1 MTAAGLSEAKVQQA
15 RNEKMRWQSR
25 WFIGVGQGNY
35 ASPLRQGTPVVGS
48 GVTQRDFAYLR
59 SNCTIT
65 HVAATVDRGKVRA
78 MAYAILELELYPRDQ
93 L

>member
-15 RNEKMRWQSR
+15 RNEKTRWQSR
-25 WFIGVGQGNY
+25 WFIKVGQGNY

-59 SNCTIT
+59 STCTIT
-65 HVAATVDRGKVRA
+65 RVAATVDRGKVRD
-78 MAYAILELELYPRDQ
+78 MAYAILELELYPRGQ